1 MTPTL
6 LGSLLLLALVD
17 STSFGTLVIPIW
29 LMLAPGRVRPAR
41 VLAFLATVA
50 AFYLGV
56 GLLLL
61 AGASFVQ
68 DAVGGDPDALLA
80 LPGVR
85 VAELVLGVG
94 MLVGSFWID
103 PGPKRRPARPAAHA
117 PEGLDTAADTAAV
130 PAAPV
135 APGRL
140 SRWRE
145 RAMDSRAGLGGLL
158 LLALA
163 AALIEVGSMV
173 PYLAGIGLIST
184 SSAEWPVTGL
194 LVAGYCL
201 VMIAP
206 AVLVLV
212 VRVLAARVVEPPLR
226 RFSDWMSAHAASTTA
241 WIVGIV
247 GFLLARDAALALGLF
262 GA

>member
-6 LGSLLLLALVD
+6 LGSLLVLALVD

-41 VLAFLATVA
+41 VLAFLLTVA

-68 DAVGGDPDALLA
+68 DAVGGDPEALLA

-85 VAELVLGVG
+85 VAELVLGGG

-103 PGPKRRPARPAAHA
+103 PGTKRRPARSAADT
-117 PEGLDTAADTAAV
+117 PEGPDTAAAPV
-130 PAAPV
+130 APV

-184 SSAEWPVTGL
+184 SSAEWPVTGVM
-194 LVAGYCL
+194 VAGYCL

-206 AVLVLV
+206 AVVVLV

-247 GFLLARDAALALGLF
+247 GFLLARDAVLALGLF
-262 GA
+262 GT